1 MRPFGPA
8 TWWRGSRG
16 AGGRLGAV
24 CELTGESERGG
35 HGGRGGYLG
44 GAKGAARGVV
54 TGGLGC
60 EDDGGGVDMEE
71 VGEGHRG
78 GVGVGLGRAMVR
90 RISEGEQWVYRV
102 GREHNSQKAC
112 M

>member
-60 EDDGGGVDMEE
+60 EDHGGGVDME
-71 VGEGHRG
+71 
-78 GVGVGLGRAMVR
+78 GVGVGLGRAMVS
-90 RISEGEQWVYRV
+90 RILEGEQWVYRV
-102 GREHNSQKAC
+102 GRERNSQKAC
-112 M
+112 T